1 MTTAFTALVGSG
13 PPKAHGSVQV
23 KTLPAEAQ
31 ERRRR
36 VGLLLRRASKMSLNL
51 EAGGNAGEGAP
62 AAALKGDKKALSLK
76 RPAALSPLA
85 EEQGPQDPL
94 LPQVPGAF
102 QPQDGA
108 LRLEPLKEDQPL
120 DTSGPPRKRSSGKSR
135 ESFEMEEVWQ

>member
-13 PPKAHGSVQV
+13 PPKAPGSVPV
-23 KTLPAEAQ
+23 KNLPAEAQ

-51 EAGGNAGEGAP
+51 EASEGAP
-62 AAALKGDKKALSLK
+62 AAPLKGDKKAQGLK

-85 EEQGPQDPL
+85 EEQGPQDQL
-94 LPQVPGAF
+94 LSQVPGAF

-108 LRLEPLKEDQPL
+108 VRLEPLKEDQPL
-120 DTSGPPRKRSSGKSR
+120 DTSGPPRKRSSGKAR